1 MRKYLRRNLAAFRQE
16 IKALDQEYRDTLQ
29 AAPRREFVVTH
40 LAFAYLAKRYELEQR
55 AISGLTPQAEPSPGQ
70 MEELVRFMRE
80 HDIHYI
86 FQEPFTSERLTS
98 TLAREVGAEVLILH
112 PAAALTAEEEQKN
125 VDYFTIMRQN
135 LAQLA
140 KALSN

>member
-1 MRKYLRRNLAAFRQE
+1 
-16 IKALDQEYRDTLQ
+16 
-29 AAPRREFVVTH
+29 
-40 LAFAYLAKRYELEQR
+40 
-55 AISGLTPQAEPSPGQ
+55 
-70 MEELVRFMRE
+70 MRE

-125 VDYFTIMRQN
+125 VDYFTIMRQI
-135 LAQLA
+135 
-140 KALSN
+140 

>member
-1 MRKYLRRNLAAFRQE
+1 M
-16 IKALDQEYRDTLQ
+16 
-29 AAPRREFVVTH
+29 
-40 LAFAYLAKRYELEQR
+40 
-55 AISGLTPQAEPSPGQ
+55 
-70 MEELVRFMRE
+70 
-80 HDIHYI
+80 
-86 FQEPFTSERLTS
+86 
-98 TLAREVGAEVLILH
+98 GAEVLILH